1 MNWKVNKIVLAIC
14 LCILLFAFGF
24 VVGVSVEQTVNNE
37 INHNTYYASG
47 TIVQTLNDE
56 YLLEMDNGHY
66 FSFSS
71 DKEYTNGTIVNV
83 CFDMGKTDAVEDD
96 IIIAVS
102 VDNYVLA
109 ESLFTE

>member
-1 MNWKVNKIVLAIC
+1 MNWKVIKTAFAIG
-14 LCILLFAFGF
+14 LYILLFALGF
-24 VVGVSVEQTVNNE
+24 VVGVSVEQTIGNE
-37 INHNTYYASG
+37 INHNTYCASG

-71 DKEYTNGTIVNV
+71 DEEYTNGTIVNV
-83 CFDMGKTDAVEDD
+83 CFDIGKTDSVEDD

-102 VDNYVLA
+102 VDNYALA
-109 ESLFTE
+109 ESLFDE

>member
-1 MNWKVNKIVLAIC
+1 MNWKVIKTALAIC
-14 LCILLFAFGF
+14 LCMLLFALGF
-24 VVGVSVEQTVNNE
+24 VAGVSVEQTASNE

-71 DKEYTNGTIVNV
+71 DEEYTNGTIVNV
-83 CFDMGKTDAVEDD
+83 CFDMGETDTIEDD

-102 VDNYVLA
+102 VDNYTLA

>member
-1 MNWKVNKIVLAIC
+1 MNWKVIKTAFAIG
-14 LCILLFAFGF
+14 LCILLFALGF
-24 VVGVSVEQTVNNE
+24 VVGVSVEQTIGNE
-37 INHNTYYASG
+37 INHNTYCASG

-71 DKEYTNGTIVNV
+71 DKEYINDTVVNV
-83 CFDMGKTDAVEDD
+83 CFDMGETDAIEDD

-102 VDNYVLA
+102 VDNNTLA